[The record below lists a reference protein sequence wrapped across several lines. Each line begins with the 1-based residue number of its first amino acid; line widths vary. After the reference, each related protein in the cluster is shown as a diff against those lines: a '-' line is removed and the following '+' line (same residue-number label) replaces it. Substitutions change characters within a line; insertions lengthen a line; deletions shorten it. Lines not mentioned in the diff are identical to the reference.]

1 MKTSIKNV
9 KDLKV
14 YQMAYKLTVEIFEM
28 TKKFPKEETYS
39 LTN

>member
-14 YQMAYKLTVEIFEM
+14 YRMAYKLAVEIFEM
-28 TKKFPKEETYS
+28 TKKFPKEET
-39 LTN
+39 